1 MPDAALVIDAVGDVY
16 LGALQALQAH
26 GVPTALWP
34 TVMDAATKRISD
46 YALAALSSQVIA
58 GQQDEEKEADDGGH
72 PAGD

>member
-16 LGALQALQAH
+16 LSALQSLQAH
-26 GVPTALWP
+26 DVPTALWP
-34 TVMDAATKRISD
+34 TVMDAATKRVSD

-58 GQQDEEKEADDGGH
+58 GQEKEEEDDGEH